1 MKLFVKSA
9 CVAFIFTVIFSVL
22 PFQAAC
28 ADLENDVF
36 RLHILA
42 NSDSDEDQALKLKV
56 RDRVLSYTEEL
67 FARAKTKEE
76 AETLVKD
83 NLQSIADVAANEVVK
98 QGYSYPVKA
107 EITNMFFTTRHY
119 DSYTL
124 PAGNYDALRL
134 TIGEGD
140 GHNWWCVMFPALCIS
155 SDLSRESRA
164 KENFSD
170 REYEVVKNEKR
181 EYKFFAVEFFEKIF
195 SSFS

>member
-9 CVAFIFTVIFSVL
+9 CVAFIFTVIFSML

-67 FARAKTKEE
+67 FARAKTK
-76 AETLVKD
+76 
-83 NLQSIADVAANEVVK
+83 VAANEVVK

>member
-9 CVAFIFTVIFSVL
+9 CVAFIFTVIFSML

-98 QGYSYPVKA
+98 QGYS
-107 EITNMFFTTRHY
+107 
-119 DSYTL
+119 
-124 PAGNYDALRL
+124 
-134 TIGEGD
+134 
-140 GHNWWCVMFPALCIS
+140 
-155 SDLSRESRA
+155 
-164 KENFSD
+164 
-170 REYEVVKNEKR
+170 
-181 EYKFFAVEFFEKIF
+181 
-195 SSFS
+195 

>member
-9 CVAFIFTVIFSVL
+9 CVAFIFTVIFSML

-107 EITNMFFTTRHY
+107 ETVRRFT
-119 DSYTL
+119 
-124 PAGNYDALRL
+124 A
-134 TIGEGD
+134 
-140 GHNWWCVMFPALCIS
+140 C
-155 SDLSRESRA
+155 
-164 KENFSD
+164 ENILHI
-170 REYEVVKNEKR
+170 RP
-181 EYKFFAVEFFEKIF
+181 
-195 SSFS
+195 